1 MKEMKEKIV
10 SITAYKDGGTKRII
24 LNTGIEYYVNNR
36 LLSTTKGEVF
46 PAYPSPK
53 LGLLPVSDREKTILI
68 QCLEEYG
75 RESGDYGIGTTIH
88 DISMTIQNKGVSGS
102 MGYTIIDIHITA
114 PLTLNTFFNILINE
128 FIYLNNFLYNIS
140 LFTLNQIQLHI
151 IK

>member
-1 MKEMKEKIV
+1 MKEKIV

-36 LLSTTKGEVF
+36 LHSTTKGEVF
-46 PAYPSPK
+46 PAYPSPT

-102 MGYTIIDIHITA
+102 MGYTIIDIHTDIVVVGYTVMA
-114 PLTLNTFFNILINE
+114 DNGDEQYLTVDEFDTFKKNRKEL
-128 FIYLNNFLYNIS
+128 
-140 LFTLNQIQLHI
+140 
-151 IK
+151 